1 MYLIQD
7 LVHDMAIFP
16 RKKQINR
23 GIKTTVSSV
32 PAPIGGLND
41 RDSIAAMP
49 KTDAVILDNWF
60 PSTTNIEVRGGYV
73 LQNSNPTGYVETLM
87 AYNGAISK
95 NLFSADSNGNIR
107 DVTTS
112 LTGAVASVS
121 GLSNGRFQH
130 INMSTPGGSFL
141 LAVNGADKLCGFNG
155 TNWWRDGDGTHDITG
170 VDSATLIHCNLFKS
184 RVWFTQKNSTKLWYL
199 GLNSIAGTATA
210 FDVGSLLKLGGYIMA
225 SITWT
230 IDNAAGTQEFISF
243 VSSEG
248 EVLVYQGYDPSYAS
262 TFSLAGHFRIGRPQ
276 GRRFYAKMGSD
287 IVMITADGV
296 IMISKAL
303 LSDRSAIQEAISN
316 KIVNSVTSDVQ
327 AYPNN
332 FGWQIILYP
341 IGNKLIINVPQIE
354 RLSTYQYVMNTITN
368 AWCTFGKVNQNSAW
382 KSYCYEVFNDQ
393 IYFGSDNAVY
403 QCDIGST
410 DNGSNIISTVKPA
423 FSYFGSHAV
432 QKFFNMIKVYFLAN
446 TSVSA
451 NLGINVDFQDLQPQS
466 VVKVVVGGGA
476 SQWNI
481 APWDT
486 SLWGQNAFIS
496 SQWQSVTGLGVA
508 ATITARLST
517 NTPVSMQSVDYS
529 FQKGGLL

>member
-354 RLSTYQYVMNTITN
+354 RLSTYQLFIT
-368 AWCTFGKVNQNSAW
+368 
-382 KSYCYEVFNDQ
+382 Y
-393 IYFGSDNAVY
+393 
-403 QCDIGST
+403 
-410 DNGSNIISTVKPA
+410 
-423 FSYFGSHAV
+423 
-432 QKFFNMIKVYFLAN
+432 
-446 TSVSA
+446 
-451 NLGINVDFQDLQPQS
+451 
-466 VVKVVVGGGA
+466 
-476 SQWNI
+476 
-481 APWDT
+481 
-486 SLWGQNAFIS
+486 
-496 SQWQSVTGLGVA
+496 
-508 ATITARLST
+508 
-517 NTPVSMQSVDYS
+517 
-529 FQKGGLL
+529 